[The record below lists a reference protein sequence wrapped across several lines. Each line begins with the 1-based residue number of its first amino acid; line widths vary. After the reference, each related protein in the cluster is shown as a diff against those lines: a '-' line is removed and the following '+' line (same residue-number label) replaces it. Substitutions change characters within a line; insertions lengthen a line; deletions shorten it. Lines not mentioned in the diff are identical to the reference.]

1 MLAMSSIERLIS
13 SPEATQIL
21 KVLVAFG
28 NVSAKRI
35 SELTDYG
42 SAKVK
47 EYLGQ
52 LIKADVV
59 MKNREGN
66 EYTLTNTSLAE
77 KIKLSLEDLLVREAG
92 EELTMVL
99 FNVNMAKSDL
109 ELLNAIKRLNNFL
122 EGIHGPI
129 VRLDFSD
136 IVFDLA
142 DKLEKQIMG

>member
-1 MLAMSSIERLIS
+1 MLAMSSVEKLIS
-13 SPEATQIL
+13 SPEVSQVL

-28 NVSAKRI
+28 NASAKRI
-35 SELTDYG
+35 SELTEYT

-47 EYLGQ
+47 DYLGQ
-52 LIKADVV
+52 LAKADVV
-59 MKNREGN
+59 TKNREGN
-66 EYTLTNTSLAE
+66 EYTLSNTSLAE
-77 KIKLSLEDLLVREAG
+77 KIKLSLEDLLIREAG

>member
-1 MLAMSSIERLIS
+1 MLAMSSVEKLIS

-28 NVSAKRI
+28 NASGKRI
-35 SELTDYG
+35 SELTGYG

-47 EYLGQ
+47 EYLNQ
-52 LIKADVV
+52 LVKADVIS
-59 MKNREGN
+59 KDSEGK
-66 EYTLTNTSLAE
+66 EYRLAKTSLAE
-77 KIKLSLEDLLVREAG
+77 KIKLSLEDLLIREAG

-129 VRLDFSD
+129 VKLDFSD

>member
-1 MLAMSSIERLIS
+1 MSSVEKLTS
-13 SPEATQIL
+13 SPEATYIL

-28 NVSAKRI
+28 NASVKRI
-35 SELTDYG
+35 SELTGYG

-47 EYLGQ
+47 EHLNQ
-52 LIKADVV
+52 LVKADVV
-59 MKNREGN
+59 KKNREGSD
-66 EYTLTNTSLAE
+66 YTLTNTSLAE
-77 KIKLSLEDLLVREAG
+77 KIKLSLEDLLIREAG

>member
-1 MLAMSSIERLIS
+1 MSSIERLIS

>member
-1 MLAMSSIERLIS
+1 MIAMSSIEKLTA

-28 NVSAKRI
+28 NASPKKI
-35 SELTDYG
+35 SDLTGYTA
-42 SAKVK
+42 AKVK

-52 LIKADVV
+52 FMKEELITKGG
-59 MKNREGN
+59 EGGDFK
-66 EYTLTNTSLAE
+66 LTDSSLAE
-77 KIKLSLEDLLVREAG
+77 KIRLSLEDLLIREAG

-99 FNVNMAKSDL
+99 FNVNMAKNDL

-122 EGIHGPI
+122 EGIHAPI
-129 VRLDFSD
+129 VKLNFSD

>member
-1 MLAMSSIERLIS
+1 MLAMSSVEKLIA
-13 SPEATQIL
+13 SPEASQIL

-28 NVSAKRI
+28 NASAKRI
-35 SELTDYG
+35 SELTECG

-47 EYLGQ
+47 DCLGR

-59 MKNREGN
+59 TKYHEGN
-66 EYTLTNTSLAE
+66 EYTLTSTSLAE

-129 VRLDFSD
+129 VKLDFSD